1 MIDFHNHILPNIDD
15 GSKSLEMTINM
26 LREAEKQGIT
36 DVVNTTH
43 YKHPKMSNKKLIIEI
58 FKLKLK
64 SFKLLSRK
72 KYFNKVTLWD

>member
-26 LREAEKQGIT
+26 LQEAEKQGIT
-36 DVVNTTH
+36 DIVNTTH
-43 YKHPKMSNKKLIIEI
+43 YKHPKMSIKKLITEI

-64 SFKLLSRK
+64 NFKLLSK
-72 KYFNKVTLWD
+72 KRVFQ

>member
-36 DVVNTTH
+36 DIVNTTH
-43 YKHPKMSNKKLIIEI
+43 YKHPNASNKKLTTEML
-58 FKLKLK
+58 KLKLK
-64 SFKLLSRK
+64 NFKLLSK
-72 KYFNKVTLWD
+72 KRVFQ